1 MNMEYT
7 HQPDYFFFAHR
18 LVLFLEDHLRKHPH
32 AEAEFNLQSIH
43 HQVFGH
49 DRASSSINLEGILNI
64 ADEYL
69 LNTDMG
75 VLPLIQNYHIYFDN
89 HVLKLHFHPAS
100 IQSVVSGQSS
110 LYPKVA

>member
-32 AEAEFNLQSIH
+32 TEAEFNLQSIH

-64 ADEYL
+64 ADEYQFQ
-69 LNTDMG
+69 TQMG
-75 VLPLIQNYHIYFDN
+75 ALPLIQSYMIHFDN
-89 HVLKLHFHPAS
+89 HVLKVQFHPAS
-100 IQSVVSGQSS
+100 IQSLIAGQSS
-110 LYPKVA
+110 IYPKVA